1 MAEQI
6 LEINRELYDHMN
18 PERSV
23 LKSPK
28 GINEEVVRLIS
39 KDKNEPEWMLQK
51 RLQALKIFQSM
62 KTPTWGPDLSKLDLN
77 EITYYTKVD
86 ERSHATD
93 WDEVPE
99 DIKRTFEKLGIPE
112 VERKSLA
119 GAGAQYDS
127 MNAYH
132 NLKKE
137 WAEKGVIFEDCDTAL
152 KKYPELFQKYFMTN
166 AGGSGQF
173 EHTLII
179 VDEGAEMQY
188 IEACSAPQYNKSN
201 IHAGC
206 VEIYVKKGA
215 RVRYSSIE
223 NWSKNTYNLNT
234 KRAIVEEEG
243 IMAVALL
250 CFILLHY

>member
-1 MAEQI
+1 MTEQI

-28 GINEEVVRLIS
+28 GINENVVRLIS
-39 KDKNEPEWMLQK
+39 KDKNEPEWMLTK

-86 ERSHATD
+86 EKSHANS

-137 WAEKGVIFEDCDTAL
+137 WAEKGVKVTVPLQA
-152 KKYPELFQKYFMTN
+152 YFRIN

>member
-152 KKYPELFQKYFMTN
+152 KKYPELFQKYFMTQCVPI
-166 AGGSGQF
+166 ADHKF
-173 EHTLII
+173 AAL
-179 VDEGAEMQY
+179 
-188 IEACSAPQYNKSN
+188 
-201 IHAGC
+201 HA
-206 VEIYVKKGA
+206 
-215 RVRYSSIE
+215 
-223 NWSKNTYNLNT
+223 
-234 KRAIVEEEG
+234 
-243 IMAVALL
+243 
-250 CFILLHY
+250 

>member
-99 DIKRTFEKLGIPE
+99 D
-112 VERKSLA
+112 
-119 GAGAQYDS
+119 
-127 MNAYH
+127 
-132 NLKKE
+132 
-137 WAEKGVIFEDCDTAL
+137 CDTAL
-152 KKYPELFQKYFMTN
+152 KKYPELFQKYFMTQCVPIADHKFAALHASVWSGGTFIYVPKGVKVTVPLQAYFRIN